1 MTTEAGSN
9 SNWPPEI
16 EADFEKIRHLGKGA
30 FGIVWLA
37 KSKPK
42 NNHGEA
48 DKDDDS
54 VGADAAKKY
63 PTYVAIKQIHAS
75 NEEEKNYAQREISI
89 LREIE
94 HPNIVRCLQSVEMKN
109 SRLVVLTLADGPN
122 LGELVDAGGA
132 LSSSLARL
140 AARHLVSA
148 VSYLH
153 GRGCIHRDI
162 KPDNCILVKTDD
174 SLIHNQAKEDWMTND
189 ALWDDNAS
197 LHGYKIVLVDFGFA
211 KALTPK
217 EVGLERRLNRQA
229 SVGSF
234 VQRVIEEKGKA
245 VTNAKENSKRG
256 SLKYHHAMSAI
267 GTRMFSAPEVQKV
280 RNKMK
285 GDTALSECV
294 ADYGLI
300 ADAYSVGATI
310 RMILTGVPA
319 GENEMAFISANDSAI
334 GKILDALCGCGKKN
348 DGKRRKRYKF
358 LDETPKPAR
367 ELIGKLLRV
376 KEEERLT
383 VPLARE
389 EPWIKGGINND
400 DPVIELPEGDITVG
414 NDDPIVCL
422 KCAGN

>member
-1 MTTEAGSN
+1 MTTQGG
-9 SNWPPEI
+9 NWPPEI
-16 EADFEKIRHLGKGA
+16 EADFERIRALGKGA

-37 KSKPK
+37 KSKIKASDEKEDMFHSSK
-42 NNHGEA
+42 N
-48 DKDDDS
+48 
-54 VGADAAKKY
+54 AAKKY

-75 NEEEKNYAQREISI
+75 NEEEIHYAQREITI
-89 LREIE
+89 LSEIE
-94 HPNIVRCLQSVEMKN
+94 HPNIVRCLQSVQMKN

-122 LGELVDAGGA
+122 LGELVDNGGA
-132 LSSSLARL
+132 LSSELARL
-140 AARHLVSA
+140 AARHLIAA

-153 GRGCIHRDI
+153 GRGVIHRDI
-162 KPDNCILVKTDD
+162 KPDNCIIVKTDE
-174 SLIHNQAKEDWMTND
+174 SLIHKQAKEDWMTND
-189 ALWDDNAS
+189 ALWDDKAAFANEW
-197 LHGYKIVLVDFGFA
+197 KIVLVDFGFA

-217 EVGLERRLNRQA
+217 EVGLERNERRMSRQA
-229 SVGSF
+229 SVGTF
-234 VQRVIEEKGKA
+234 VQRAIEEKGKA
-245 VTNAKENSKRG
+245 VTNAKNNTARR
-256 SLKYHHAMSAI
+256 SLVQHHAMSAI
-267 GTRMFSAPEVQKV
+267 GTKRFSAPEVQKF
-280 RNKMK
+280 RNKIE

-310 RMILTGVPA
+310 KMILTGVPA
-319 GENEMAFISANDSAI
+319 GENEMTFISANDNAM
-334 GKILDALCGCGKKN
+334 GKILDAICGCGKKS

-367 ELIGKLLRV
+367 ELIGKLLKV

-389 EPWIKGGINND
+389 EPWIKGGIDND

-422 KCAGN
+422 KCAGNW